1 MNKLE
6 ATGGRLKT
14 KIPHSDFRDSS
25 DKKISG
31 ANIFLQ
37 LKKLL
42 FFKMFK
48 EEDELFS

>member
-1 MNKLE
+1 MW
-6 ATGGRLKT
+6 
-14 KIPHSDFRDSS
+14 KIEDKNSHSDFRDSS